1 MKDVE
6 NVGIMQGFMDSFP
19 MDDDEEGEEGYS
31 SEELIG
37 RKPDSPE
44 ILMNNLRGDYRSIDA
59 RREELA
65 DLVGYNAA
73 EQTPDE
79 VLAMLQPVLARG
91 GIGGLSQ
98 SQPMAQGPQAP
109 MMPPPGP
116 PPTGG
121 PPPGPPPGAPPM
133 PPGPPMPQGPAP
145 AGGIGALPQGPQPP
159 MGMAKGGPV
168 VQNFQT
174 GSDPDGVEAKT
185 SEPSGFT
192 LKQLREFLG
201 EEGYKD
207 AMQQNQGLYKPIA
220 IPTLEDATA
229 ARIPQYERLLGQNKN
244 LTQAQMLFDIAGAGL
259 ALAGNVD
266 PRTGQPLRGSFV
278 SRLAGAAS
286 QLPAQIG
293 ARAAEAEKMTQQ
305 IKLLG
310 MQAAEKEIERKST
323 QEIARKKEIGALFRK
338 ALETEGAIERQ
349 KNKPRGDL
357 TARAPWNQMNALLG
371 QWVYGDEHQRGDL
384 TPEEI
389 VMLQTAVGEATKAKT
404 TQYVDEYGKPQFK
417 VERGVL
423 PYDYVRGYVRRF
435 GQEAFDK
442 MYNSIPEADRPIIS
456 RFAVPSVVAQE
467 QRRVKQGL
475 PPEPTSDRVAA
486 PQAGASA
493 AAPQLGVPS
502 ETRATTPTGTKVP
515 NIQAIS
521 YDPNKQGLWQRAEII
536 TGPIDVLSMWAA
548 RNIPIESIG
557 QSYRASEQAKK
568 DAERELTNLVTLL
581 ATNANNDGSRYVSK
595 DERVS
600 LEKRIDV
607 LPRALSSKTSYE
619 TALISLHDELQDQL
633 KKQQYI
639 LNNQE
644 TFKAPNIMLAR
655 EKANAINSVL
665 GDLNLPPMVFKDADR
680 ENIPRGTYYLDRR
693 NPDDIVTVQRG
704 SIRDIHGKIDNVF
717 MGEARGEDRYA
728 LNPSSKAAWERFYAK
743 AAPGTKYII
752 QLPDG
757 TRVVRPV
764 VKPTAQQQRRPFGTN
779 VPNADR
785 LPPGADD
792 W

>member
-1 MKDVE
+1 
-6 NVGIMQGFMDSFP
+6 
-19 MDDDEEGEEGYS
+19 
-31 SEELIG
+31 
-37 RKPDSPE
+37 
-44 ILMNNLRGDYRSIDA
+44 
-59 RREELA
+59 
-65 DLVGYNAA
+65 
-73 EQTPDE
+73 
-79 VLAMLQPVLARG
+79 
-91 GIGGLSQ
+91 
-98 SQPMAQGPQAP
+98 MAGPAG
-109 MMPPPGP
+109 PGM
-116 PPTGG
+116 
-121 PPPGPPPGAPPM
+121 PPGAAPP
-133 PPGPPMPQGPAP
+133 PPEA
-145 AGGIGALPQGPQPP
+145 AGIGSLP

-168 VQNFQT
+168 VQNFQV

-192 LKQLREFLG
+192 LKQLKQFLG
-201 EEGYKD
+201 EKGYED

-220 IPTLEDATA
+220 IPTLEAATA
-229 ARIPQYERLLGQNKN
+229 ARIPQYERLLGQDKS
-244 LTQAQMLFDIAGAGL
+244 LTQAQMLFDIAAAGL

-266 PRTGQPLRGSFV
+266 PRTGQPLRGSLAA
-278 SRLAGAAS
+278 RIAGAAS

-293 ARAAEAEKMTQQ
+293 ARAAEAEKMAQQ

-323 QEIARKKEIGALFRK
+323 QETARQKEIGALFRK

-349 KNKPRGDL
+349 KTKPRDL

-384 TPEEI
+384 TPEEM
-389 VMLQTAVGEATKAKT
+389 VMLQSAVSEVTKTKT
-404 TQYVDEYGKPQFK
+404 TPYTDKYGNTQFI

-423 PYDYVRGYVRRF
+423 PDAYVRGYVRRF

-456 RFAVPSVVAQE
+456 PIAVPSVIAQE
-467 QRRVKQGL
+467 QRRVEQGL
-475 PPEPTSDRVAA
+475 PPQPTSGRVTA
-486 PQAGASA
+486 PQAGAPTLQTGAPTLQTGAPA
-493 AAPQLGVPS
+493 AAPQSGMPS
-502 ETRATTPTGTKVP
+502 GARTTTPTGTKVP
-515 NIQAIS
+515 NIQAVS
-521 YDPNKQGLWQRAEII
+521 YDPNKQGLWQRAEML
-536 TGPIDVLSMWAA
+536 TGPIDVLSMWAS
-548 RNIPIESIG
+548 RNIPSEYIG
-557 QSYRASEQAKK
+557 QTYRASEKAKN
-568 DAERELTNLVTLL
+568 DAQRELTNLVALL
-581 ATNANNDGSRYVSK
+581 ATNADNDGSRYVSK
-595 DERVS
+595 TELDR
-600 LEKRIDV
+600 LEKRIDI
-607 LPRALSSKTSYE
+607 LPRALSSRTSYE
-619 TALISLHDELQDQL
+619 TELISLHDELQDQL
-633 KKQQYI
+633 KKQQFI

-644 TFKAPNIMLAR
+644 TFKAANIMLAR

-680 ENIPRGTYYLDRR
+680 ENIPQGTYYLDRR

>member
-1 MKDVE
+1 M
-6 NVGIMQGFMDSFP
+6 
-19 MDDDEEGEEGYS
+19 
-31 SEELIG
+31 
-37 RKPDSPE
+37 
-44 ILMNNLRGDYRSIDA
+44 
-59 RREELA
+59 
-65 DLVGYNAA
+65 VGYDAA
-73 EQTPDE
+73 QQTPPE
-79 VLAMLQPVLARG
+79 VLALLQPVLAAEQQ
-91 GIGGLSQ
+91 GIAALPAMAPGAAPP
-98 SQPMAQGPQAP
+98 PMAGPA
-109 MMPPPGP
+109 GP
-116 PPTGG
+116 PP
-121 PPPGPPPGAPPM
+121 PPPPMAGPAGPGMPPGAAPPE
-133 PPGPPMPQGPAP
+133 A
-145 AGGIGALPQGPQPP
+145 AGIGSLP

-168 VQNFQT
+168 VQNFQV

-192 LKQLREFLG
+192 LKQLKAFLG
-201 EEGYKD
+201 EKGYEEARK
-207 AMQQNQGLYKPIA
+207 QNQALYTPITV
-220 IPTLEDATA
+220 PTLEGATA
-229 ARIPQYERLLGQNKN
+229 ARIPQYERLLGQDKS
-244 LTQAQMLFDIAGAGL
+244 LTQAQMLFDVAGAGL

-266 PRTGQPLRGSFV
+266 PRTGQPMRGSLAA
-278 SRLAGAAS
+278 RIAGAAS

-293 ARAAEAEKMTQQ
+293 ARAAEAEKMAQQ

-323 QEIARKKEIGALFRK
+323 QEIARQKEIGALFRK

-349 KNKPRGDL
+349 KTKPRDL

-384 TPEEI
+384 TPEET
-389 VMLQTAVGEATKAKT
+389 VMLQGAVSEATKTKT
-404 TQYVDEYGKPQFK
+404 TQYIDEYGKPQFR
-417 VERGVL
+417 VERGSL

-442 MYNSIPEADRPIIS
+442 MYNSIPEADRPVIS

-467 QRRVKQGL
+467 QRRVEQGL
-475 PPEPTSDRVAA
+475 PPEPTSGRVAA
-486 PQAGASA
+486 PQAGAPTLQAGAPA
-493 AAPQLGVPS
+493 AAPQPGMPS
-502 ETRATTPTGTKVP
+502 GARTTTPTGTKVP
-515 NIQAIS
+515 NIQATT

-557 QSYRASEQAKK
+557 QTYRASEQAKK

-639 LNNQE
+639 LGNQE
-644 TFKAPNIMLAR
+644 TFKAANIMLAR

-665 GDLNLPPMVFKDADR
+665 GDLNLPPMVFKNADR
-680 ENIPRGTYYLDRR
+680 ENIPQGTYYLDRR
-693 NPDDIVTVQRG
+693 DPKDIAAVQRG

-717 MGEARGEDRYA
+717 MGEARGGDQYA
-728 LNPSSKAAWERFYAK
+728 LDPSSKAAWERFYAK

-764 VKPTAQQQRRPFGTN
+764 VKPTAQQTQQQRRPFGTN
-779 VPNADR
+779 VPNADK